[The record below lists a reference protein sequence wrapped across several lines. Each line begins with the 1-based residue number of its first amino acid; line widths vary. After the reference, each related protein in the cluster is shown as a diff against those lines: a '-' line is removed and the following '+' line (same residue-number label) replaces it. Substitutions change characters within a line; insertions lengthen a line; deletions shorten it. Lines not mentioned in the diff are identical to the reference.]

1 MKTKKIKKLG
11 ILGGSFDP
19 PHKGHV
25 KISTEAKKKYKLEK
39 IIWAVTKKNPFKSKS
54 SLSLAKR
61 LALSKKITCN
71 KKFIEVK
78 YLEKFVKSDRTINL
92 VNYFKERYSKYEIYF
107 IMGSD
112 NLINFHKWKQW
123 EKISSI
129 CKILIFDR
137 RGYKSQ
143 SLKSKSFKKLGKK
156 VFNFVKFKKVNI
168 SSSQLRNI

>member
-1 MKTKKIKKLG
+1 
-11 ILGGSFDP
+11 
-19 PHKGHV
+19 
-25 KISTEAKKKYKLEK
+25 
-39 IIWAVTKKNPFKSKS
+39 
-54 SLSLAKR
+54 
-61 LALSKKITCN
+61 
-71 KKFIEVK
+71 
-78 YLEKFVKSDRTINL
+78 
-92 VNYFKERYSKYEIYF
+92 
-107 IMGSD
+107 MGSD